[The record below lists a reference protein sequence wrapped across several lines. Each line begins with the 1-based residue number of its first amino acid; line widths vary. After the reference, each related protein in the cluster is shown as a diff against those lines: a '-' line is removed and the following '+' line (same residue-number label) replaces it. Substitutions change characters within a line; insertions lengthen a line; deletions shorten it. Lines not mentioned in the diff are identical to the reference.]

1 MLKARGV
8 AMKIGCMR
16 DRSAWVGMA
25 LVAATLPL
33 ALSAGI
39 GPAAA
44 QTPPPV
50 INAIGVENEYA
61 DIITQIGG
69 KFVKV
74 ATIESDPNTDPH
86 EFEANPDIAK
96 QLAGAD
102 LVVEN
107 GIGYDTWADNM
118 MGANPRKERKVI
130 NVQALLKKPD
140 TTPNPHF
147 WFDPKTMPMVAA
159 AIAED
164 LSARIP
170 AEAATFQANLKTFN
184 DSLKP
189 WTDAIA
195 EFKKEYAGVTVATTE
210 PVADY
215 LLQAAGVKIMTPF
228 SLEKAI
234 MDGTDPSPQDVATEN
249 NLFKNHRVKVFVYN
263 QQVTDPLT
271 DSFLQ
276 LARKSGIPVV
286 GVYETMPVPGY
297 NYQSWMMAEIKAL
310 HEAVAN
316 KKSTEKL

>member
-1 MLKARGV
+1 METACMKGHSVWARV
-8 AMKIGCMR
+8 
-16 DRSAWVGMA
+16 A
-25 LVAATLPL
+25 LVAATVPL
-33 ALSAGI
+33 VLNAGMT
-39 GPAAA
+39 PAAA
-44 QTPPPV
+44 QPAPAV

-61 DIITQIGG
+61 DVISQIGG

-74 ATIESDPNTDPH
+74 TTIESDPNVDPH
-86 EFEANPDIAK
+86 EFEANPQIAT

-118 MGANPRKERKVI
+118 MAANPKPSRKVI
-130 NVQALLKKPD
+130 NVQALLKAPD

-159 AIAED
+159 AIAAD
-164 LSARIP
+164 LSARMP
-170 AEAATFQANLKTFN
+170 AEAATFQANLKIFN

-195 EFKKEYAGVTVATTE
+195 QFKREFGGTPVAVTE

-215 LLQAAGVKIMTPF
+215 LLQAAGAKILTPF

-276 LARKSGIPVV
+276 LAKKNNIPVV

-297 NYQSWMMAEIKAL
+297 NYQSWMIAEIKAL
-310 HEAVAN
+310 HDAVAN

>member
-1 MLKARGV
+1 MET
-8 AMKIGCMR
+8 GCIT
-16 DRSAWVGMA
+16 DRLAWAWVA
-25 LVAATLPL
+25 LVAATVPL
-33 ALSAGI
+33 AFSAGMH
-39 GPAAA
+39 PAAA
-44 QTPPPV
+44 QTAPAV
-50 INAIGVENEYA
+50 VNAIGVENEYA
-61 DIITQIGG
+61 DVLSQIGG

-74 ATIESDPNTDPH
+74 TTIESDPNTDPH
-86 EFEANPDIAK
+86 EFEGNPDIAK

-118 MGANPRKERKVI
+118 MGANPKKDRKVI
-130 NVQALLKKPD
+130 NVQALLKAPD

-159 AIAED
+159 AIAAE
-164 LSARIP
+164 LSARMP
-170 AEAATFQANLKTFN
+170 AQAATFEENLKTFN

-189 WTDAIA
+189 WTEAIA
-195 EFKKEYAGVTVATTE
+195 QFKKEFGGTPVATTE

-215 LLQAAGVKIMTPF
+215 LLQAAGAKILTPF

-234 MDGTDPSPQDVATEN
+234 MDGTDPSPQDVTAEN
-249 NLFKNHRVKVFVYN
+249 NLFRNHRVKVFVYN

-276 LARKSGIPVV
+276 LAKKSGIPVV

-297 NYQSWMMAEIKAL
+297 NYQSWMIAEIKAL
-310 HEAVAN
+310 HEAVAH
-316 KKSTEKL
+316 KKSQEKL

>member
-1 MLKARGV
+1 MET
-8 AMKIGCMR
+8 GCIE
-16 DRSAWVGMA
+16 DRSAWAGIA
-25 LVAATLPL
+25 LVAATMLV
-33 ALSAGI
+33 ALNAGTRPAVPQTA
-39 GPAAA
+39 PAA
-44 QTPPPV
+44 

-61 DIITQIGG
+61 DIISQIGG
-69 KFVKV
+69 NFVKV
-74 ATIESDPNTDPH
+74 TTIESDPNVDPH
-86 EFEANPDIAK
+86 EFEGNPQIAT

-107 GIGYDTWADNM
+107 GIGYDSWADNM
-118 MGANPRKERKVI
+118 MAANPKQDRKVI
-130 NVQALLKKPD
+130 NVQALLKAPD

-147 WFDPKTMPMVAA
+147 WFDPKTMPIVAS
-159 AIAED
+159 AIAAE
-164 LSARIP
+164 LTARMP
-170 AEAATFQANLKTFN
+170 AQAATFQANFKTFE

-195 EFKKEYAGVTVATTE
+195 AFKKEFAGTPVAVTE

-215 LLQAAGVKIMTPF
+215 LLQAAGAKILTPF

-234 MDGTDPSPQDVATEN
+234 MDGTDPSPQDVATQN

-276 LARKSGIPVV
+276 LAKKNGIPVV

-297 NYQSWMMAEIKAL
+297 NYQSWMIAEIKAI
-310 HEAVAN
+310 HDAVAH